1 MFPPQWRFTC
11 ATSSSSEQ
19 VLRNLANRSVQR
31 ITEVYREVERRL
43 KSVNE
48 KELLQKKMASNRQER
63 EDTQEDIHV
72 TLEQY

>member
-19 VLRNLANRSVQR
+19 ALRNLVNRSVQR
-31 ITEVYREVERRL
+31 ITEVYRVIDQKL
-43 KSVNE
+43 KSANK